1 MSEKKI
7 LIVEDSPT
15 DLHKIRKA
23 LEAGGYRILVA
34 TDGEEALRKAGA
46 ERPDLVLLDVVLPK
60 KSGFEVCRELKAMPE
75 TADIKVVMV
84 SSKNEQADRF
94 WGQKQG
100 ADDYVGKPFDDSE
113 LLEVVA
119 AYL

>member
-1 MSEKKI
+1 MVGKKI
-7 LIVEDSPT
+7 LVVEDSPT

-23 LEAGGYRILVA
+23 LETGGYQILVA

-46 ERPDLVLLDVVLPK
+46 EHPDLVLLDVVLPK
-60 KSGFEVCRELKAMPE
+60 KSGFEVCRDIKGQPE

-100 ADDYVGKPFDDSE
+100 ADDYLGKPYDDAT
-113 LLEVVA
+113 LLAVVA
-119 AYL
+119 NYL